1 MTINDNNCDD
11 NNDEDVYDD
20 NYDREEKDA
29 YDVQYSWVLYFPKV
43 KISINP
49 SRIVLEETDLWKII
63 VIPETY
69 PREIKVA
76 SSGRRYTPQVRR
88 VFCSSSSLLFVGAC
102 TFPMYICNCFPMNIL
117 TLFVELLLKVTLEI

>member
-1 MTINDNNCDD
+1 MAFYPFPLMILNDNNCDD

-49 SRIVLEETDLWKII
+49 SRIVLEETDL
-63 VIPETY
+63 
-69 PREIKVA
+69 
-76 SSGRRYTPQVRR
+76 
-88 VFCSSSSLLFVGAC
+88 
-102 TFPMYICNCFPMNIL
+102 
-117 TLFVELLLKVTLEI
+117 

>member
-1 MTINDNNCDD
+1 MILND

-49 SRIVLEETDLWKII
+49 SRIVLEETDL
-63 VIPETY
+63 
-69 PREIKVA
+69 
-76 SSGRRYTPQVRR
+76 
-88 VFCSSSSLLFVGAC
+88 
-102 TFPMYICNCFPMNIL
+102 
-117 TLFVELLLKVTLEI
+117 